1 MSTGRTVSRNTDLWQ
16 TSSKLL
22 QILVQKKDIKNNL
35 FLFFFLHFFPFTL
48 QQSIKKITSSS
59 KLLSL
64 EI

>member
-35 FLFFFLHFFPFTL
+35 FLFFFPFIL